1 MNSLK
6 SLTWVNDTEQQQQQQ
21 LFFFCSR
28 QDMHGKLQITHTQRG
43 AATAIAAA
51 AAATQQELRDKVS
64 DGSRLQN
71 ERRRARQVKPTR
83 SRFTNVACVRN
94 QFKVN

>member
-1 MNSLK
+1 
-6 SLTWVNDTEQQQQQQ
+6 
-21 LFFFCSR
+21 
-28 QDMHGKLQITHTQRG
+28 MHGKLQITHTQRG
-43 AATAIAAA
+43 AAT
-51 AAATQQELRDKVS
+51 ATQQELRDKVS